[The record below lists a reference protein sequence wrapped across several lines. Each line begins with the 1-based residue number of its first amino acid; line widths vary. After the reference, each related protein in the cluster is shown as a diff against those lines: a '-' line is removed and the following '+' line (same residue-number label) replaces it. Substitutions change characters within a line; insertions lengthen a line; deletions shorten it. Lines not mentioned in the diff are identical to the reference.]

1 MRTMTFRNFPR
12 MQMRP
17 LEINGGVPT
26 SSLASA
32 LRERDMV
39 LRRATEVLQTAIDP
53 KATQAPKPSP
63 QKKK

>member
-1 MRTMTFRNFPR
+1 